1 MIKDLYDKYIDCGYQ
16 ISTDTRNIKDKSLF
30 VALKGPNF
38 NANLFA
44 NQALEKGAK
53 YALIDDAKYAIK
65 GKTILVD
72 NALKTLQD
80 LANHHRNQFSIPV
93 IGITGSNGKTTS
105 KELIGA
111 VLKSEFNILVT
122 QGNLNNHIGVPL
134 TLLRLNKSHQIA
146 IIEMGANHIGEI
158 RELSSIVEPT
168 HGVITNI
175 GIAHIEGFGSKEG
188 VLKTKKELY
197 DHIANKNGILFCN
210 QDDEKLTNILPKN
223 TQNVLFGK
231 NSPKISGQIKEAN
244 PFISFSWRFE
254 NYNSNE
260 LKTHLI
266 GEYNFYNFLL
276 AITIGT
282 FFKVKPSNINN
293 SLISYQPSN
302 NRSQVVKTEHNTVIV
317 DCYNANPTSVMA
329 ALNSFKLIDSENK
342 LVILGDM
349 LELGKISATE
359 HLNVL
364 NFLSNNNLN
373 CITVGKEFKKVKSE
387 FKNFDTVELLIKH
400 IKNNQI
406 KANFLLLK
414 GSRAIKLE
422 TLINSKA
429 I

>member
-1 MIKDLYDKYIDCGYQ
+1 MLKDLYDKYIVCGCQ
-16 ISTDTRNIKDKSLF
+16 ISTDTRNIKDNSLF

-44 NQALEKGAK
+44 KQAIEKGAK
-53 YALIDDAKYAIK
+53 YALIDDPKYVIK

-72 NALKTLQD
+72 NTLKTLQD

-111 VLKSEFNILVT
+111 VLKSEFNVLVT
-122 QGNLNNHIGVPL
+122 HGNLNNHIGVPL

-146 IIEMGANHIGEI
+146 IIEMGANHLGEI
-158 RELSSIVEPT
+158 KELSAIANPT
-168 HGVITNI
+168 HGLITNI

-197 DHIANKNGILFCN
+197 DHIANKNGIIFCN

-223 TQNVLFGK
+223 TQNIFFGK
-231 NSPKISGQIKEAN
+231 NSSNISGEIKKAN
-244 PFISFSWRFE
+244 PFISFSWGFE
-254 NYNSNE
+254 SYKSNE

-282 FFKVKPSNINN
+282 FFKVKPTNINS
-293 SLISYQPSN
+293 SLINYQPSN
-302 NRSQVVKTEHNTVIV
+302 NRSQVVKTKENTVIV

-329 ALNSFKLIDSENK
+329 ALNSFKLIENENK

-349 LELGKISATE
+349 LELGEISATE

-364 NFLSNNNLN
+364 NFLSNNNIN
-373 CITVGKEFKKVKSE
+373 CITVGNEFKKVESK
-387 FKNFDTVELLIKH
+387 FNNFATVELLIKH
-400 IKNNQI
+400 INNNQI
-406 KANFLLLK
+406 KSYFILLK